1 MRYTIKYY
9 GKTRWLVTMVDG
21 VEILALTLE
30 GLIETK
36 KAFTSIYTH

>member
-9 GKTRWLVTMVDG
+9 GDTRFLMTKING